1 MPAGAKVATSGELNP
16 MRQIRIGK
24 VIVNMG
30 LGEGGETLAKAM
42 TVLETLTGVKP
53 CPRKAKKAIREFGV
67 RKGENIACISTIR
80 GEPADDFLKRAF
92 ESSKNKIKQSCFD
105 NFGNISFGIKEH
117 INMPGTK
124 YDPKLGI
131 FGMNVCIVL
140 ERPGYRVARRG
151 QRPGKIGS
159 EHRVNK
165 EESMAFI
172 KERFGIS
179 LTGEA

>member
-30 LGEGGETLAKAM
+30 LGEGGEKLEKAM
-42 TVLETLTGVKP
+42 AVLKSLTGVKP

-67 RKGENIACISTIR
+67 RKGENIACIATLRDDSTDEFI
-80 GEPADDFLKRAF
+80 KRAL
-92 ESSKNKIKQSCFD
+92 ESLKNKIKESCFD
-105 NFGNISFGIKEH
+105 DYGNISFGIKEH
-117 INMPGTK
+117 INIQGTK
-124 YDPKLGI
+124 YDPRLGI

-151 QRPGKIGS
+151 HHPSKIGA

-165 EESMAFI
+165 EDSIAFM
-172 KERFGIS
+172 KDRFGIT
-179 LTGEA
+179 LT